1 MIIKNMNQDLWR
13 SFKNISN
20 FKGDGARLSRQLVLV
35 LDMVGRDLQPST
47 TTKPDQQCN
56 HWFCYYL
63 TQNHRHKISSGD
75 RYTLKEP

>member
-1 MIIKNMNQDLWR
+1 MIIKNMNQDLWW

-35 LDMVGRDLQPST
+35 LDMEGRDPEPST
-47 TTKPDQQCN
+47 PTKPDQQCN

-63 TQNHRHKISSGD
+63 TQNHRLRFPVETDI
-75 RYTLKEP
+75 P